1 MLDLI
6 PKIKLINMTI
16 FIHLSGK
23 YTDFLD
29 WVRGAYAEIGPIF
42 KKYRGTFGLVVGG
55 GWVPSQNFGHFP
67 KVWPI

>member
-6 PKIKLINMTI
+6 PKIKLNKTI

-42 KKYRGTFGLVVGG
+42 KKYRGTFGLAVGD